1 LWGSLLTQ
9 AKLTAEVSGRIDLDG
24 THRGLLEC
32 VTDVHVDARRAFESA
47 RASGGLC
54 YATIRAHG
62 RACGCIIDDVRTG
75 TRTRLQ
81 IDRYKLRCLAVETT
95 DRVSVEFSSPSKARR
110 VQLNVPVDF
119 SDKERE
125 GIMGKPIT
133 DGEETAFFTFTG
145 EPRPVVVVRTDP
157 KGVCAI
163 TADTQVTTKPEAVVQ
178 TPLGYHDIGGLGR
191 EIARVREIVE
201 YPLRF
206 PQVLQRMGITPPRGI
221 ILHGPPGTGKT
232 LIAKALASQI
242 KANFYC
248 VSGPELFTSMYG
260 KTEENVRGIFD
271 EAENHAPAIVVV
283 DELDSLVPK
292 RESAHGDLEQRVVA
306 TFLAQM
312 DGLKQKKGPVVVI
325 GTTNRIDAIDPA
337 LRRGGRFE
345 HEIQIGVPDP
355 SGRREILLIHT
366 RGMPLSPE
374 VDLASVAER
383 AVGYVGADLASL
395 CREAAYDALRRVMP
409 VAGMEELK
417 EVPADT
423 QVTQADFNQAL
434 ATVSPSAMREFMIEI
449 PHVSW
454 DEVGGLDNVKRLLVE
469 NITYAMT
476 KREAFE
482 AADVKPAKGIL
493 LYGPPGTGKTLL
505 AKAAA
510 AECGANFIFVKG
522 PEIRSK
528 WYGESEHRVRF
539 IFSKARQNAPCVVF
553 FDEIDAV
560 AAARSEGLGSYG
572 ERADA
577 TVVNQILSEIDG
589 AESADGV
596 FVIGATNRPDILDP
610 ALLRPGRFDYQVEV
624 PLPDAGAR
632 KAVLN
637 VHLKRKPLADDVRVD
652 RLVAI
657 TEGFSGA
664 ELAEVCREAAFSALR
679 DNKFAPRGIV
689 VKMAHLTAAI
699 ARVQEGT
706 KKLKPKRIGFG
717 AEKKENS

>member
-1 LWGSLLTQ
+1 LTQ
-9 AKLTAEVSGRIDLDG
+9 VKLTAEVSGRIDLDG

-32 VTDVHVDARRAFESA
+32 APDTYNVTRRAFDA
-47 RASGGLC
+47 AHKQGVC
-54 YATIRAHG
+54 FAVVRAHG
-62 RACGCIIDDVRTG
+62 RACGFVINDVRTG
-75 TRTRLQ
+75 TRTHLN
-81 IDRYKLRCLAVETT
+81 IDRYKLRCLGVESSE
-95 DRVSVEFSSPSKARR
+95 RVSVDFTAPVKARK
-110 VQLNVPVDF
+110 VQLSVPADF
-119 SDKERE
+119 SDKERT
-125 GIMGKPIT
+125 GMQGKPVVE
-133 DGEETAFFTFTG
+133 GEETAFFTFTG
-145 EPRPVVVVRTDP
+145 EPRPVVVVRTEP
-157 KGVCAI
+157 KGICVI
-163 TADTQVTTKPEAVVQ
+163 TSETEVVTKPEAVVQ
-178 TPLGYHDIGGLGR
+178 TPLGYHDIGGLAR
-191 EIARVREIVE
+191 EIARIREIVE

-206 PQVLQRMGITPPRGI
+206 PQVLKRMGITPPRGI

-271 EAENHAPAIVVV
+271 EAESHAPAIVVI
-283 DELDSLVPK
+283 DELDSLVPR

-325 GTTNRIDAIDPA
+325 GTTNRIDAIDTA

-345 HEIQIGVPDP
+345 HEIHVGVPDP
-355 SGRREILLIHT
+355 SGRREILLIHA

-383 AVGYVGADLASL
+383 AAGYVGADLAAL
-395 CREAAYDALRRVMP
+395 CREAAYNALRRVMP
-409 VAGMEELK
+409 VAGMEDLT
-417 EVPADT
+417 EVPTDT
-423 QVTQADFNQAL
+423 QVTQGDFDQAL
-434 ATVSPSAMREFMIEI
+434 ATVSPSAMREFLIEV
-449 PHVSW
+449 PRVTW
-454 DEVGGLDNVKRLLVE
+454 DDVGGLDDVKRLLVE
-469 NITYAMT
+469 NITYAT
-476 KREAFE
+476 TRREAFE

-493 LYGPPGTGKTLL
+493 LYGPPGTGKTML

-539 IFSKARQNAPCVVF
+539 IFSKARQNAPCVIF

-560 AAARSEGLGSYG
+560 AATRSEGLGSYG
-572 ERADA
+572 DRADA
-577 TVVNQILSEIDG
+577 TIVNQILSEIDG

-596 FVIGATNRPDILDP
+596 FIIGATNRPDMLDP
-610 ALLRPGRFDYQVEV
+610 AVLRPGRFDYQVEV
-624 PLPDAGAR
+624 PLPDAAAR
-632 KAVLN
+632 KAILN
-637 VHLKRKPLADDVRVD
+637 VHLKRKPLADDVRLA
-652 RLVAI
+652 RLVVD

-664 ELAEVCREAAFSALR
+664 EIAEVCREAAFSALR
-679 DNKFAPRGIV
+679 DNNFAPRGLT
-689 VKMAHLTAAI
+689 VKMAHLEAAV
-699 ARVQEGT
+699 ARVQEGA

-717 AEKKENS
+717 PDQKEKP

>member
-1 LWGSLLTQ
+1 VL
-9 AKLTAEVSGRIDLDG
+9 GRIDLDG

-32 VTDVHVDARRAFESA
+32 SPDEHATIHQHFDSA
-47 RASGGLC
+47 RAKDGVC
-54 YATIRAHG
+54 YGTIRAHG

-75 TRTRLQ
+75 VRTRLQ
-81 IDRYKLRCLAVETT
+81 IDRYKLRCLGVEGS
-95 DRVSVEFSSPSKARR
+95 DRVSVEFLAPAKARK
-110 VQLNVPVDF
+110 VQLNVPADF

-125 GIMGKPIT
+125 AMVGKPIT
-133 DGEETAFFTFTG
+133 EGEETAFFTFTG
-145 EPRPVVVVRTDP
+145 EPRPVSVVRIEP
-157 KGVCAI
+157 KGICVVA
-163 TADTQVTTKPEAVVQ
+163 AGTQVLTKPEAVVQ

-191 EIARVREIVE
+191 EIARIREIVE

-242 KANFYC
+242 KATFYC

-271 EAENHAPAIVVV
+271 EAENHAPAIVVI
-283 DELDSLVPK
+283 DELDSLVPR

-325 GTTNRIDAIDPA
+325 GTTNRLDAIDTA

-345 HEIQIGVPDP
+345 HEVHIGIPDP

-366 RGMPLSPE
+366 RGMPLAPE
-374 VDLASVAER
+374 VDLGLVAER
-383 AVGYVGADLASL
+383 AVGYVGADLAAL

-409 VAGMEELK
+409 VAGMDELK

-423 QVTQADFNQAL
+423 QVTQTDFDQAL
-434 ATVSPSAMREFMIEI
+434 ATVSPSAMREFLIEI

-454 DEVGGLDNVKRLLVE
+454 DEVGGLDSVKRLLVE

-589 AESADGV
+589 AESAAGV
-596 FVIGATNRPDILDP
+596 FIIGATNRPDILDP

-624 PLPDAGAR
+624 PLPEAGAR
-632 KAVLN
+632 KAILH
-637 VHLKRKPLADDVRVD
+637 VHLKRKPLADDVLVD
-652 RLVAI
+652 RLVAA

-679 DNKFAPRGIV
+679 DNNFAPRGLA
-689 VKMAHLTAAI
+689 VKMTHLNAAV
-699 ARVQEGT
+699 ARVSEGT
-706 KKLKPKRIGFG
+706 KKLKPKRMGFG
-717 AEKKENS
+717 PERKENT